1 MKHKCL
7 RVLIPIF
14 ISVFAAMLL
23 YAGYILNLTNDI
35 KDNVLRLHI
44 VANSDS
50 VADQALKLCVRDR
63 VLKDFSDIFLTCKSR
78 SEAVD
83 VADRYKNEIKKAAE
97 DEIIKQGENSNVL
110 VEVGNCGFP
119 TKFYEDIALP
129 RGTYTAVTIR
139 IGKAQGQN
147 WWCVMYPPLCIGDN
161 TVEMPENSKKVLR
174 DNLTEEEYELISGE
188 GRNIKIKFR
197 IAEILGE
204 IF

>member
-1 MKHKCL
+1 MKLKIFKI
-7 RVLIPIF
+7 LIPIM
-14 ISVFAAMLL
+14 SVFLAIAVF
-23 YAGYILNLTNDI
+23 YIGYILNLTDDI

-50 VADQALKLCVRDR
+50 IADQALKLCVRDR

-83 VADRYKNEIKKAAE
+83 IADRYKNEIKKAAE

-161 TVEMPENSKKVLR
+161 TVEMPEKSKDMLR
-174 DNLTEEEYELISGE
+174 ENLTEEEYELISGE